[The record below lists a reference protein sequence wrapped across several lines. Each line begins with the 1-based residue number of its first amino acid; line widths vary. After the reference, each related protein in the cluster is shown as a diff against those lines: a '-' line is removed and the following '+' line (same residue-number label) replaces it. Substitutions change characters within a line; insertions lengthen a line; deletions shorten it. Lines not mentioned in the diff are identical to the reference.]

1 MKILAKTILLV
12 NFVVGVKIDISN
24 LVQSRLPDLSR
35 LNRVVT
41 DPTQPQPEFTVEKEI
56 EQIVESKLP
65 AINLSQGPQTAD
77 ETEDLPVQED
87 IRDFVSIKVSTL
99 DFTENTQT
107 KEKDDALN
115 TKIKDETSESE
126 LPLEKDSEALP
137 VKEDIRDI
145 KEDIRD
151 IKEDIRD
158 IESIKISDVDFTQNT
173 IRTEKEDSPN
183 TKVNDD
189 SFKSEDFP
197 SVISKEKESEEL
209 PVQEEIREFVSIK
222 ISDLDLPQNTQN
234 MDKEDLPSTKVKD
247 ETSESEKPLKL
258 PVEKESEVLPVEE
271 DIRDIVS
278 IKISDIDFTQNTIKT
293 EKEDSANKKDNEGT
307 SESESIVSTDISE
320 LVSVKFPIIKFLDSS
335 SSEPATGNISE
346 LPIITTLPPSPV
358 PTEMPQTTSS
368 VEKISGSTEAPIVT
382 VSTSPRETNTE
393 YTVKV
398 SDLPLIIPTVTAS
411 SSPSP
416 TELPE
421 MITSV
426 RSSQKNRSSTTL
438 SSSIMTSPTK
448 IPEMK
453 ATVRPTFKV
462 RSSTKPSSIKK
473 STKKMPEKRTT
484 VRQILRP
491 TPASRV
497 KSPSLSEVCRGVS
510 ADLSRYL
517 RPHPTDCTKFVSCQ
531 WLGGERFRS
540 VEFITLML
548 MLILM
553 LILQAPRHG
562 VSSNCAI

>member
-35 LNRVVT
+35 LNRVVS

-151 IKEDIRD
+151 I
-158 IESIKISDVDFTQNT
+158 ESIKISDVDFTQNT

-209 PVQEEIREFVSIK
+209 PVQEDIREFVSIK

-278 IKISDIDFTQNTIKT
+278 IKISDIDFTQNTRKT
-293 EKEDSANKKDNEGT
+293 EKEDSPNTIDNEGT

-411 SSPSP
+411 SSTSP

-421 MITSV
+421 LVTSV

-438 SSSIMTSPTK
+438 SSSIMRSPGST
-448 IPEMK
+448 
-453 ATVRPTFKV
+453 TVRPTFKV
-462 RSSTKPSSIKK
+462 RSSTKPSSIRK

-491 TPASRV
+491 NPASRV

-540 VEFITLML
+540 EEFITLML
-548 MLILM
+548 ILM
-553 LILQAPRHG
+553 LMSMLMLMLQAPRHG

>member
-35 LNRVVT
+35 LNRVVS

-126 LPLEKDSEALP
+126 LPLEKESEALP

-145 KEDIRD
+145 V
-151 IKEDIRD
+151 
-158 IESIKISDVDFTQNT
+158 SIKISDVDFTQNT

-189 SFKSEDFP
+189 SSKSEDLP

-209 PVQEEIREFVSIK
+209 PVQEDIREFVSIK

-278 IKISDIDFTQNTIKT
+278 IKISDIDFPQNTRKT
-293 EKEDSANKKDNEGT
+293 EKEDSPNTIDNEGT

-393 YTVKV
+393 YTSAQPVMMKV

-453 ATVRPTFKV
+453 TTVRPTFKV

-473 STKKMPEKRTT
+473 STKKLPEKRTT
-484 VRQILRP
+484 VRQILRS

-497 KSPSLSEVCRGVS
+497 KSPPLSEVCRGVS

-540 VEFITLML
+540 VEFTVLML

-553 LILQAPRHG
+553 LMLMLQASRHG

>member
-24 LVQSRLPDLSR
+24 LVQSRLPDLSG

-65 AINLSQGPQTAD
+65 AINLLQGPRKPQTVD

-145 KEDIRD
+145 V
-151 IKEDIRD
+151 
-158 IESIKISDVDFTQNT
+158 SIKISDVDFTQNT

-189 SFKSEDFP
+189 SSKSEDLP

-209 PVQEEIREFVSIK
+209 PVQEDIREFVSIK

-247 ETSESEKPLKL
+247 ETSESGKPLKL

-278 IKISDIDFTQNTIKT
+278 IKISDIDFPQNTRKT
-293 EKEDSANKKDNEGT
+293 EKEDSPNTIDNEGT

-335 SSEPATGNISE
+335 SSKPATGNISE

-368 VEKISGSTEAPIVT
+368 VEKISGSTEAPIVR
-382 VSTSPRETNTE
+382 VSTSPRETNME
-393 YTVKV
+393 YTSPQPVTMEV

-421 MITSV
+421 MVTSV

-453 ATVRPTFKV
+453 TTVRPTFKV

-473 STKKMPEKRTT
+473 STKKLPEKRTT
-484 VRQILRP
+484 VRQILRS

-540 VEFITLML
+540 VEFNVNVNVNVNFNVAGPTSWCV
-548 MLILM
+548 
-553 LILQAPRHG
+553 LQL
-562 VSSNCAI
+562 CDLTET

>member
-35 LNRVVT
+35 LNRVVS
-41 DPTQPQPEFTVEKEI
+41 DPTVPQPEFTVEKEI

-189 SFKSEDFP
+189 SFKSEDLP

-209 PVQEEIREFVSIK
+209 PVQEDIREFVSIK

-234 MDKEDLPSTKVKD
+234 MVKEDLPSTKVKD
-247 ETSESEKPLKL
+247 ETFESEKPLKL

-320 LVSVKFPIIKFLDSS
+320 LVSVKFPMIKFLDSS
-335 SSEPATGNISE
+335 SSKPATGNISE

-368 VEKISGSTEAPIVT
+368 VEKISGATEAPIVR

-393 YTVKV
+393 YTSPQPVTMKV

-421 MITSV
+421 MVTSV

-453 ATVRPTFKV
+453 TTVRPTFKV
-462 RSSTKPSSIKK
+462 RSSTKPSSLKK
-473 STKKMPEKRTT
+473 STKKLPEKRTT
-484 VRQILRP
+484 V
-491 TPASRV
+491 TSRV

-531 WLGGERFRS
+531 WLGGERFRPH
-540 VEFITLML
+540 VMVCPPTVRFDGDLM
-548 MLILM
+548 ICNYG
-553 LILQAPRHG
+553 RC
-562 VSSNCAI
+562 VK